1 MKKSFTLVPNSK
13 TARAPVVAPVSQPAV
28 SPVSKPADRRRS
40 GAFEAF
46 PAAPVWKLATQQT
59 WKSALRV
66 VPPCALAATLLTVL
80 NFTGH
85 AQSLWRED
93 SVRPMFADKRAA
105 SVGDILTI
113 VVSENTAMTKNNQ
126 TKTAKQSSWTAAVS
140 SFLFPGFV
148 KFKGST
154 PAVDYT
160 SNLKHDGSGA
170 VNNSQS
176 IVTHLAVKVIDV
188 LPNQNLVVEGKR
200 ETSFSGEHQ
209 TITLHGIVRP
219 EDVASGNTVM
229 SDNIADASI
238 SIDGKGTVT
247 DSQKKGWFT
256 RILDKVNPL

>member
-1 MKKSFTLVPNSK
+1 MNRKTPQQNHIMPHAKDAKDAKDARDKKDISK
-13 TARAPVVAPVSQPAV
+13 NFYVLCVACVISAPC
-28 SPVSKPADRRRS
+28 
-40 GAFEAF
+40 
-46 PAAPVWKLATQQT
+46 T
-59 WKSALRV
+59 
-66 VPPCALAATLLTVL
+66 
-80 NFTGH
+80 TGH

-176 IVTHLAVKVIDV
+176 IVTHVAVKVIDV
-188 LPNQNLVVEGKR
+188 LPNQNLVIEGKR

-219 EDVASGNTVM
+219 EDVAYGNTVM

-238 SIDGKGTVT
+238 SIDGHGTVT